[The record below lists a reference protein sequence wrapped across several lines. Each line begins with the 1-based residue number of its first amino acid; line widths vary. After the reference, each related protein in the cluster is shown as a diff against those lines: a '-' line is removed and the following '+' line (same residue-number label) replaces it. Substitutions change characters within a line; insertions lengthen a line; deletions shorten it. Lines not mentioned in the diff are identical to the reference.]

1 MKTIFV
7 LWLLALAG
15 APVLA
20 ASAAGAAS
28 PPAVTR
34 AAAQNA
40 ELDSAKMEKDLQR
53 LPWKQFRSVIESEPK
68 LKAGVDAYGPAGWQ
82 FVQANYRTYG
92 WKKNIDKLDERQ
104 KKQLAEKIQR
114 VKGGK

>member
-20 ASAAGAAS
+20 ASAAGAVA
-28 PPAVTR
+28 PPAVAR
-34 AAAQNA
+34 NA
-40 ELDSAKMEKDLQR
+40 EVDSAKMEKDLQR
-53 LPWKQFRSVIESEPK
+53 LPWKQFRSVVESEPK
-68 LKAGVDAYGPAGWQ
+68 LKAGIDAYGPAGWQ

-92 WKKNIDKLDERQ
+92 WKRNIDKLDERQ
-104 KKQLAEKIQR
+104 KKQLAEKIR
-114 VKGGK
+114 RALALR

>member
-20 ASAAGAAS
+20 ASAAGAVA
-28 PPAVTR
+28 PPAVAR
-34 AAAQNA
+34 NA
-40 ELDSAKMEKDLQR
+40 EVDSAKMEKDLQR
-53 LPWKQFRSVIESEPK
+53 LPWKQFRSVVESEPK
-68 LKAGVDAYGPAGWQ
+68 LKAGIDAYGPAGWQ

-92 WKKNIDKLDERQ
+92 WKRNIDKLDERQ
-104 KKQLAEKIQR
+104 KKQLAEKIRRAQALR
-114 VKGGK
+114 

>member
-20 ASAAGAAS
+20 ASAAGAVA
-28 PPAVTR
+28 PPAVAR
-34 AAAQNA
+34 NV
-40 ELDSAKMEKDLQR
+40 EVDSAKMEKDLQR
-53 LPWKQFRSVIESEPK
+53 LPWKQFRSVVESEPK
-68 LKAGVDAYGPAGWQ
+68 LKAGIDAYGPAGWQ

-92 WKKNIDKLDERQ
+92 WKRNIDKLDERQ
-104 KKQLAEKIQR
+104 KKQLAEKIR
-114 VKGGK
+114 RALALR

>member
-1 MKTIFV
+1 MKTILV
-7 LWLLALAG
+7 LSLAALVG

-40 ELDSAKMEKDLQR
+40 EVDSAKMEKDLQR
-53 LPWKQFRSVIESEPK
+53 LPWKQFRSVVESEPK
-68 LKAGVDAYGPAGWQ
+68 LKAGIDAYGPAGWQ

-92 WKKNIDKLDERQ
+92 WKRNIDKLDERQ

-114 VKGGK
+114 AKGGK

>member
-20 ASAAGAAS
+20 ASAAGAVA
-28 PPAVTR
+28 PPAVAR
-34 AAAQNA
+34 NA
-40 ELDSAKMEKDLQR
+40 EVDSAKMEQDLQR
-53 LPWKQFRSVIESEPK
+53 LPWKQFRSVVESEPK
-68 LKAGVDAYGPAGWQ
+68 LKAGIDAYGPAGWQ

-92 WKKNIDKLDERQ
+92 WKRNIDKLDERQ
-104 KKQLAEKIQR
+104 KKQLAEKIR
-114 VKGGK
+114 RALALR